1 MSPGSTA
8 AEAQPVPYTGTMGTF
23 EVDVEISDR
32 EGRRFEALRAL
43 VDTGST
49 YVRVPGSI
57 LRSLDIQPSEHQRFE
72 MADGR
77 VEEYPIGEAK
87 IRFENRTRFTVVA
100 FGEDDSGALLGAV
113 ALESFGFA
121 VDPIGQRLVPVVGL
135 MM

>member
-1 MSPGSTA
+1 
-8 AEAQPVPYTGTMGTF
+8 MGTF
-23 EVDVEISDR
+23 EVDVEIGDMD
-32 EGRRFEALRAL
+32 GRRFEALRAL

-49 YVRVPGSI
+49 YVRVPSSI

-87 IRFENRTRFTVVA
+87 IRFENRTRFTVVV

-135 MM
+135 MI